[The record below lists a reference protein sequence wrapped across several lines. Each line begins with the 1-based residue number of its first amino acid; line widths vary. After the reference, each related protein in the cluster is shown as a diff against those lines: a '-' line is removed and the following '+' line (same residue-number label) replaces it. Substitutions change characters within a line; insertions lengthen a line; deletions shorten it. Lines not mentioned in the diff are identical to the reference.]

1 MNLEF
6 EDLVY
11 KILNPNI
18 DLERKRPYLKELID
32 DYYENVNE
40 VKRFR
45 IELGY
50 KLINCRER
58 RELSLTFVPDLDE
71 FRGFSDDR
79 FKSRGKS
86 YTIDELLN
94 TFNYSN
100 RKELD
105 WIYQGFKNE
114 IETNLSEIKN
124 VVDCLA
130 YLKRLEQK
138 YSNSFHQRENHLELT
153 MILRLS
159 VRQFSNKKNIN
170 DEQIRMDID
179 ILEFIDDVS
188 IYIESAIAT
197 YINIYTNVIK
207 IKTSEKADSK
217 NSNDSNE
224 LVSKTPLPKQKK
236 FLKLYLEEL
245 KKGTQ
250 KTDAILD
257 TYSKAGYKDSR
268 QMWKIIDDVEKGRL
282 IYKELTDFLKL
293 E

>member
-6 EDLVY
+6 EDLIY

-40 VKRFR
+40 VKRLR

-79 FKSRGKS
+79 LKSRGKS
-86 YTIDELLN
+86 YNIDELLN
-94 TFNYSN
+94 IFNYSN

-105 WIYQGFKNE
+105 WIYEGFKNE

-138 YSNSFHQRENHLELT
+138 YSNGFHQRENHLELA
-153 MILRLS
+153 MILKLS
-159 VRQFSNKKNIN
+159 VRQFLNKKNLN

-188 IYIESAIAT
+188 FYIESAIAT

-207 IKTSEKADSK
+207 NTDSKNTDSK

-282 IYKELTDFLKL
+282 IYKELTEFLKL
-293 E
+293 Q